1 MRRTSERVVA
11 GLVLALI
18 LASFVL
24 SVARIALDNVHSS
37 AWDQASYLEIAHWI
51 RHRTALTNGNHHPL
65 YPLLL
70 APFAHRDI
78 GTFTTAKVISIAVST
93 AGLLVVYAVARRLV
107 GLGGALAVTL
117 LTAMNQQVRIAA
129 GYLDAE
135 VLVVPLSVA
144 TWYWACRAVRSADGR
159 LGGRHALV
167 AGLLCGTLYLAKG
180 TGPLFAVAFAAALL
194 LTQRLRFGTRRG
206 IGIFA
211 AGFVAVALPLLI
223 FNLFRYGNPLYNF
236 NTAHVMWLDHWP
248 DAYVYWPE
256 ELPTF
261 GTYLQSHTVGMAVQR
276 LVDGLLRAPQQW
288 YEASRPFWLPH
299 QPAPWVTWT
308 TSGLL
313 LLLLGWLIRHATQRW
328 QTRRAWV
335 WTSLVLVAIFC
346 VLFGWYAPVD
356 DSPRFVLP
364 LAPLI
369 YIALLWV
376 VRQETASAPHL
387 ARWVSSALVVVCLLQ
402 AGSTLLLHRA
412 DFHLLA
418 EMPAHDR
425 QENQDTVAFMEVL
438 LQRTEPGDTV
448 VFGPTHALA
457 EWLAFD
463 RQLLPIPYVRQDW
476 HSFSTWLAAR
486 EVRYVVVDYESW
498 DRRRLL
504 LGQYFDYDLGLQAAE
519 LPPGWALVEPSAF
532 PCNPCMFSYD
542 GTSVAAAVPGVPTAL
557 VYDDA
562 FTLVGYDVDPS
573 PPQSEQPW
581 RVTLSWRALRVVE
594 DDVHVFV
601 HVVDQDG
608 QLVAQHDSVM
618 AEGRLPASL
627 LVPHTTI
634 RDSHPLPPLPP
645 GHYSLYVGMYRW
657 ETLERLPA
665 FDHGRAVPDAYPAA
679 GDIVVAS
686 DDG

>member
-1 MRRTSERVVA
+1 M
-11 GLVLALI
+11 
-18 LASFVL
+18 
-24 SVARIALDNVHSS
+24 
-37 AWDQASYLEIAHWI
+37 
-51 RHRTALTNGNHHPL
+51 
-65 YPLLL
+65 
-70 APFAHRDI
+70 
-78 GTFTTAKVISIAVST
+78 
-93 AGLLVVYAVARRLV
+93 
-107 GLGGALAVTL
+107 
-117 LTAMNQQVRIAA
+117 
-129 GYLDAE
+129 
-135 VLVVPLSVA
+135 
-144 TWYWACRAVRSADGR
+144 
-159 LGGRHALV
+159 
-167 AGLLCGTLYLAKG
+167 
-180 TGPLFAVAFAAALL
+180 
-194 LTQRLRFGTRRG
+194 
-206 IGIFA
+206 
-211 AGFVAVALPLLI
+211 
-223 FNLFRYGNPLYNF
+223 
-236 NTAHVMWLDHWP
+236 
-248 DAYVYWPE
+248 
-256 ELPTF
+256 
-261 GTYLQSHTVGMAVQR
+261 
-276 LVDGLLRAPQQW
+276 
-288 YEASRPFWLPH
+288 
-299 QPAPWVTWT
+299 
-308 TSGLL
+308 
-313 LLLLGWLIRHATQRW
+313 
-328 QTRRAWV
+328 
-335 WTSLVLVAIFC
+335 
-346 VLFGWYAPVD
+346 
-356 DSPRFVLP
+356 
-364 LAPLI
+364 
-369 YIALLWV
+369 
-376 VRQETASAPHL
+376 
-387 ARWVSSALVVVCLLQ
+387 
-402 AGSTLLLHRA
+402 
-412 DFHLLA
+412 
-418 EMPAHDR
+418 
-425 QENQDTVAFMEVL
+425 
-438 LQRTEPGDTV
+438 
-448 VFGPTHALA
+448 A

-542 GTSVAAAVPGVPTAL
+542 GTSVADAVPAVPTAL

-573 PPQSEQPW
+573 PPQPEQPW
-581 RVTLSWRALRVVE
+581 RVTLSWQALRVVE